1 MKFINEI
8 KKFWEENTI
17 NNKVSGMKFKKFTNN
32 NIESTIK
39 NYFNDDSNI
48 LTFMI
53 EDPIS
58 SDYILEINN
67 WNNDYEYSISSIQIS
82 KI

>member
-32 NIESTIK
+32 NPDILDELNKILSNNQHLKTI
-39 NYFNDDSNI
+39 FNVC
-48 LTFMI
+48 LF
-53 EDPIS
+53 
-58 SDYILEINN
+58 L
-67 WNNDYEYSISSIQIS
+67 
-82 KI
+82 

>member
-32 NIESTIK
+32 NIESIIK
-39 NYFNDDSNI
+39 
-48 LTFMI
+48 
-53 EDPIS
+53 
-58 SDYILEINN
+58 
-67 WNNDYEYSISSIQIS
+67 
-82 KI
+82 KIMEKI